1 MENKTLN
8 ADTGEST
15 PAIHIN
21 CSLIGSV
28 EFNVKKE
35 LTQEELENKIQKEL
49 ASLLQEASNS
59 AE

>member
-1 MENKTLN
+1 MENNTLKG
-8 ADTGEST
+8 DTGGSA

-28 EFNVKKE
+28 EFNIKKE
-35 LTQEELENKIQKEL
+35 LTQEELEKKVQKEL
-49 ASLLQEASNS
+49 ASLLQEAGNL